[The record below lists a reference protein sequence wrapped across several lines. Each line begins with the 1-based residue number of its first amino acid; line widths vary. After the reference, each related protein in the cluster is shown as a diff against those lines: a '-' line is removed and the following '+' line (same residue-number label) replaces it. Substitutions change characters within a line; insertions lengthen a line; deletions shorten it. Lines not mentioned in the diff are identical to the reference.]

1 MQFQGVEQFRCS
13 PARLF
18 AALTEPEQFVATIP
32 DLQSSEAVDARRV
45 RCVVRPGFSFLRGTL
60 KLEIEFVDLHPPT
73 EQPGAGSAAMHVQAK
88 GIGAT
93 IDIDSQ
99 MKIEPATVAGA
110 PGATLTW
117 NAQIA
122 KLSGLVATVSKP
134 LIQGAAGAVAAE
146 TWKRVRKRVEEAS
159 A

>member
-1 MQFQGVEQFRCS
+1 VQFQGVEQFRCS

-18 AALTEPEQFVATIP
+18 AALTEPDQFVATIP
-32 DLQSSEAVDARRV
+32 DVESSETIDARRM

-60 KLEIEFVDLHPPT
+60 KLEIEFVDLQPPT
-73 EQPGAGSAAMHVQAK
+73 DAGGAASMRVQAK

-93 IDIDSQ
+93 IDINSQ
-99 MKIEPATVAGA
+99 MRIEPTTLEGQ
-110 PGATLTW
+110 PGATLSW
-117 NAQIA
+117 NAEVV

-134 LIQGAAGAVAAE
+134 LIQAAAGTVAKD
-146 TWKRVRKRVEEAS
+146 TWRRVRERVEQAP

>member
-32 DLQSSEAVDARRV
+32 DLESSEAIDARKV

-60 KLEIEFVDLHPPT
+60 KLEIEFVDLQPPG
-73 EQPGAGSAAMHVQAK
+73 EGAGSAAMHVQAK

-99 MKIEPATVAGA
+99 MKIEPATVEGA
-110 PGATLTW
+110 PGATLAW
-117 NAQIA
+117 NATIA

-134 LIQGAAGAVAAE
+134 LIQAAAGKVAAE
-146 TWKRVRKRVEEAS
+146 TWKRVRQRVEQAS